1 MAPVPE
7 SEVPKSGIP
16 NSGLDIAVEVLRAG
30 GLVAFPTETVYGLG
44 ADAANAA
51 ALRRLYEVKRRP
63 ADHPVI
69 VHVGT
74 VEELDDWGRVLSGDA
89 RRLVEACWP
98 GPLTVVV
105 DRAPDVLDEVTGG
118 QATVAVR
125 MPDHP
130 IALAL
135 LRAFGRGVAAP
146 SANRFGAVSPTTAD
160 HVIADLGGEVNA
172 VVDGGPCR
180 VGVESTVVD
189 CTTDPPRVLRPGAI
203 TEQRIV
209 SLTGSESTAVNARR
223 TIVRVPGSL
232 QTHYAP
238 RAWVVIADRED
249 LVTTLD
255 AIVAPGTRVGVLGS
269 SDLAIAHDPTHDDVI
284 RLDVPA
290 DPEGYAASL
299 YSQLRAADEHEL
311 DVVVAVPPAREGIGA
326 AVVDRLER
334 AAGSKE
340 STKSTEPQA

>member
-1 MAPVPE
+1 M
-7 SEVPKSGIP
+7 
-16 NSGLDIAVEVLRAG
+16 
-30 GLVAFPTETVYGLG
+30 YGLG
-44 ADAANAA
+44 ADAANAS

-74 VEELDDWGRVLSGDA
+74 VEELDDWGHNVSADA

-105 DRAPDVLDEVTGG
+105 DRTPDVLDEVTGG

-146 SANRFGAVSPTTAD
+146 SANRFGSVSPTTAD
-160 HVIADLGGEVNA
+160 HVIADLGDDVD
-172 VVDGGPCR
+172 VVLDGGPCR
-180 VGVESTVVD
+180 VGVESTIVD
-189 CTTDPPRVLRPGAI
+189 CTHELPTVLRPGAI
-203 TEQRIV
+203 STQRIA
-209 SLTGSESTAVNARR
+209 SLTGSESTAVSARR

-232 QTHYAP
+232 QSHYAP
-238 RAWVVIADRED
+238 RARVVMTDRED

-269 SDLAIAHDPTHDDVI
+269 GDLAIAHDPAHDDVV
-284 RLDVPA
+284 RLEVPA
-290 DPEGYAASL
+290 DPDGYAAAL
-299 YSQLRAADEHEL
+299 YRELRSADEQEL
-311 DVVVAVPPAREGIGA
+311 DVVVAVLPAPDGIGA
-326 AVVDRLER
+326 AVIDRLER
-334 AAGSKE
+334 AAGASE
-340 STKSTEPQA
+340 QQA